1 MLFRRRPARAT
12 SPAFTR
18 DDAFAA
24 KPIATPTIE
33 RTARDSGGARIDIAM
48 RPSGY
53 QKWLLRIPDD
63 ATRRIE
69 LDAVGVEVYDQCDGR
84 TSVRQIARRFAKQ
97 HQVDQREAEAAVAN
111 FIQMMMRKGLVS
123 ILMNKK

>member
-1 MLFRRRPARAT
+1 MIFRSRRARQAT
-12 SPAFTR
+12 PAFTR

-33 RTARDSGGARIDIAM
+33 RTARDNGGALIAVTM

-63 ATRRIE
+63 AKRKIE

-111 FIQMMMRKGLVS
+111 FIQMMVRKGLVS
-123 ILMNKK
+123 IIMKKN

>member
-1 MLFRRRPARAT
+1 MIFRRRQARHAP
-12 SPAFTR
+12 PAFTR

-33 RTARDSGGARIDIAM
+33 RTAHDNGGALIAIAM

-53 QKWLLRIPDD
+53 QKWLLRIPDG
-63 ATRRIE
+63 AKRKIE
-69 LDAVGVEVYDQCDGR
+69 LDAVGVEVYDQCDGC

-97 HQVDQREAEAAVAN
+97 HQVDQREAETAVAN
-111 FIQMMMRKGLVS
+111 FIQMMVRKGLVS
-123 ILMNKK
+123 IIMKTR